1 MATENKASS
10 LDDEESG
17 SSSIGRSVL
26 HPEEP
31 PKKKSKKTPGKQQHC
46 IKNHR
51 MICVDNGGKHT
62 EADECQVLMR
72 ACFEDQQKLGVFD
85 ILFASVYRV
94 AKHIGEPAPLIA
106 LSIMPYLMYKGETAG
121 ANAYAVES
129 NRGKE
134 WIDDI
139 PWSNAEERVL
149 IEMYMARCEEEP
161 GYSNWLEKAR
171 YDAYDLHNF
180 VPAWMEYELEWASCE
195 EELSDCEFADECE
208 FGECMCPAG
217 YNTHFRGPAGR
228 FYGNPNF
235 GEFTPEGRNPNF
247 GE

>member
-51 MICVDNGGKHT
+51 MIQIDLAGGKHT
-62 EADECQVLMR
+62 EADECKVLMR
-72 ACFEDQQKLGVFD
+72 ACFEDQLKRVVFD
-85 ILFASVYRV
+85 NLFASVYRV
-94 AKHIGEPAPLIA
+94 AKHIGGPAPLIA
-106 LSIMPYLMYKGETAG
+106 LSIMPYLLHKGETAG
-121 ANAYAVES
+121 GNAYAES
-129 NRGKE
+129 THELQE

-139 PWSNAEERVL
+139 PYFDEEERVL
-149 IEMYMARCEEEP
+149 IEMYKARCEEEP
-161 GYSNWLEKAR
+161 GYSNWLKKAR
-171 YDAYDLHNF
+171 FDAYNLHDC
-180 VPAWMEYELEWASCE
+180 VPAWMEYELEWASCD

-235 GEFTPEGRNPNF
+235 GEFTPE
-247 GE
+247 